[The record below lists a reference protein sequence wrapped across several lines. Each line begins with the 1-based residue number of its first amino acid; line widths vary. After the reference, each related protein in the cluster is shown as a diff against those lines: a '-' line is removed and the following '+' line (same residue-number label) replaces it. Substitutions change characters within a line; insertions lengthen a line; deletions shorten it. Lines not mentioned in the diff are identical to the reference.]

1 MPQLD
6 ATTQG
11 LEGLFQRGVQSV
23 NCATGTGP
31 GQEYHRDPH
40 SSVLA
45 VPAAR
50 ADFAVPSSPV
60 AGTLTASGVQRSD
73 HGGPGSRW

>member
-31 GQEYHRDPH
+31 
-40 SSVLA
+40 
-45 VPAAR
+45 AR
-50 ADFAVPSSPV
+50 N
-60 AGTLTASGVQRSD
+60 TTATPFV
-73 HGGPGSRW
+73 GSRGSGGG

>member
-31 GQEYHRDPH
+31 GQEYHRDPF
-40 SSVLA
+40 V
-45 VPAAR
+45 
-50 ADFAVPSSPV
+50 
-60 AGTLTASGVQRSD
+60 
-73 HGGPGSRW
+73 GSRGSGGAG